1 MGCGS
6 TYLHGYKGEYPLFI
20 REEGGGEEVRNK
32 VLPCMKY
39 CVLIYAGLN
48 VFVVKLSFVVVFFFL
63 FFRSQSTMY
72 RYLKENL

>member
-20 REEGGGEEVRNK
+20 REEGGGEVRNK

-48 VFVVKLSFVVVFFFL
+48 VFIVKLSFVVVFFSS
-63 FFRSQSTMY
+63 FFAPRVLC
-72 RYLKENL
+72 RGI

>member
-6 TYLHGYKGEYPLFI
+6 RYLHGYKGEHPLFI
-20 REEGGGEEVRNK
+20 REEGGGEVRNK

-48 VFVVKLSFVVVFFFL
+48 VFIVKLSFVVVFFSS
-63 FFRSQSTMY
+63 FFAPRVLC
-72 RYLKENL
+72 RGI

>member
-20 REEGGGEEVRNK
+20 REEGGGEVRNK

-48 VFVVKLSFVVVFFFL
+48 VSIVKLSFVVVFFSS
-63 FFRSQSTMY
+63 FFAPRVLC
-72 RYLKENL
+72 RGI

>member
-6 TYLHGYKGEYPLFI
+6 TYLHGHKGEYPLFI
-20 REEGGGEEVRNK
+20 REGGEVRNK

-48 VFVVKLSFVVVFFFL
+48 VFVVKLSFVVVFFSY
-63 FFRSQSTMY
+63 FFAPRVPCIGI
-72 RYLKENL
+72 

>member
-20 REEGGGEEVRNK
+20 RGGGGEEVRNK

-48 VFVVKLSFVVVFFFL
+48 VFVVKLSFVVVFFSS
-63 FFRSQSTMY
+63 FFAPRVVCIGI
-72 RYLKENL
+72 

>member
-6 TYLHGYKGEYPLFI
+6 TYLHCYKGEYPLFI
-20 REEGGGEEVRNK
+20 REEGGGGRKEVRNK

-48 VFVVKLSFVVVFFFL
+48 IFVVKLSFVVVFFSS
-63 FFRSQSTMY
+63 FFAPRVLSIGI
-72 RYLKENL
+72 

>member
-20 REEGGGEEVRNK
+20 REEGGGEVRNK

-48 VFVVKLSFVVVFFFL
+48 VFIVKLSFVVVFFSS
-63 FFRSQSTMY
+63 FFAPRVVCIGI
-72 RYLKENL
+72 

>member
-6 TYLHGYKGEYPLFI
+6 TYLHCYKGEYPLFI
-20 REEGGGEEVRNK
+20 REEGRKEVRNK

-48 VFVVKLSFVVVFFFL
+48 IFVVKLSFVVVFFSS
-63 FFRSQSTMY
+63 FFAPRV
-72 RYLKENL
+72 LCIGI